1 MFISLRA
8 LSGACCLFAVAAC
21 ATASDILTIE
31 SAQRLALA
39 RSRSLPAQDFAVAA
53 ARDMAVAAG
62 QLPDP
67 VLKAGVDNLPV
78 SGADRYSLGAD
89 FMTMRRV
96 GIAQELTSSEKR
108 RWRVE
113 RYEAE
118 AERALSEKRA
128 LSAALERDTALAW
141 LELYFARQSDNL
153 LTALATQATQEVD
166 ASRSAHRGGRASL
179 ADTVAAEIGMNQV
192 AERRIESG
200 RRVQVAQTALQRWV
214 GDVALQE
221 LGTLPDMSAGETPNV
236 SAHPHLAALHGQ
248 EQIAKAE
255 SGLAQAARKQDW
267 TVEVAFQ
274 QRGSGYS
281 NMVSF
286 GVSVPLQWDR
296 EKRQNR
302 EISARRLQEQQAQA
316 EIEEA
321 QRELAAMA
329 QSQLAEWQAGVA
341 RVKQYRESTLP
352 LAERRQEAV
361 LAEYRGGKASL
372 TDVLAAR
379 RAALDVRLQAVEAE
393 AAMAKAW
400 VQLNYLK
407 AGVQP

>member
-96 GIAQELTSSEKR
+96 GISQELTSSEKR
-108 RWRVE
+108 RWRAE

-200 RRVQVAQTALQRWV
+200 RRVQVAQTALQRWA
-214 GDVALQE
+214 GDAALQE

-296 EKRQNR
+296 DKRQNR

-407 AGVQP
+407 AGAQP

>member
-108 RWRVE
+108 RWRAE

>member
-1 MFISLRA
+1 MVISLRA

-96 GIAQELTSSEKR
+96 GISQELTSSEKR
-108 RWRVE
+108 RWRAE

-200 RRVQVAQTALQRWV
+200 RRVQVAQTALQRWA
-214 GDVALQE
+214 GDAALQE

-407 AGVQP
+407 AGAQP

>member
-108 RWRVE
+108 RWRAE

-200 RRVQVAQTALQRWV
+200 RRVQVAQTALQRWA
-214 GDVALQE
+214 GDAALQE

-296 EKRQNR
+296 DKRQNR